1 MGTTTSAPRRR
12 ARLAGGAGAALLAA
26 SLAGCIM
33 SIDIE
38 DTGNLWGGWSERER
52 DLDVTSTKID
62 FQARGTL
69 YVVQGDRPRLRMRGS
84 GAALNS
90 VGVDS
95 SGATLRIVE
104 TGPQFI
110 GVEFSSGIRETAFY
124 LELPYVEAIRHS
136 GQGEMKIGP
145 LTAERLTV
153 VVEDHADMKFS
164 SVNVR
169 EFVLNAQ
176 DHADINIETLDADD
190 VSLAASSHGDI
201 YGHDVNT
208 LELAIHADDQAQ
220 VWLAG
225 RSDEARI
232 DVADHA
238 SLDASRLECDVVDVR
253 ARDQA
258 IARLWAEE
266 SLSIV
271 SRDHSNVTWSGDA
284 VVQKQESVSGG

>member
-1 MGTTTSAPRRR
+1 MWV
-12 ARLAGGAGAALLAA
+12 
-26 SLAGCIM
+26 
-33 SIDIE
+33 DIE
-38 DTGNLWGGWSERER
+38 DTGNMWRGWNEHEQE
-52 DLDVTSTKID
+52 LDVELTKID
-62 FQARGTL
+62 FQASGTL
-69 YVVQGDRPRLRMRGS
+69 YVVQGDNPRLRMRGS
-84 GAALNS
+84 GGSLNA
-90 VGVDS
+90 VAIDS
-95 SGATLRIVE
+95 SGATLRIAE
-104 TGPQFI
+104 TRPQMI
-110 GVEFSSGIRETAFY
+110 GVRFTSGVHDRAFY
-124 LELPYVEAIRHS
+124 LEMPYVENIRHG

-145 LTAERLTV
+145 LTSERLSV

-169 EFVLNAQ
+169 EFALRAR

-190 VSLAASSHGDI
+190 VSLSASSHGDI

-253 ARDQA
+253 AGDQA
-258 IARLWAEE
+258 VARLWAEE

-284 VVQKQESVSGG
+284 EVQKHESVTGN

>member
-1 MGTTTSAPRRR
+1 MRTTTWTLRRC
-12 ARLAGGAGAALLAA
+12 ARLARGACAALAA
-26 SLAGCIM
+26 AGLAGCVM

-38 DTGNLWGGWSERER
+38 DTGNLWGGWNERER
-52 DLDVTSTKID
+52 DLDVALTKID
-62 FQARGTL
+62 FQASGTL
-69 YVVQGDRPRLRMRGS
+69 YVVQGERPRLRMRGS
-84 GAALNS
+84 GPALNNVS
-90 VGVDS
+90 VDS
-95 SGATLRIVE
+95 LGATLRIAE
-104 TGPQFI
+104 SSPQFI
-110 GVEFSSGIRETAFY
+110 GVEFSPGIREMAFY
-124 LELPYVEAIRHS
+124 LEMPYVEDIRH
-136 GQGEMKIGP
+136 GGHGEMKIGP
-145 LTAERLTV
+145 LTSERLSV
-153 VVEDHADMKFS
+153 VVEDHADTKFS

-253 ARDQA
+253 AGDQA
-258 IARLWAEE
+258 VARLWAEE

-271 SRDHSNVTWSGDA
+271 SRDHSDVTWSGDA
-284 VVQKQESVSGG
+284 EVHTREAVSER